1 MILGKPKAQQPTMGP
16 GSTVLLQ
23 EKPVCY
29 RARELLGAICHKSSI
44 MSPAHGEAQG
54 AKSNFR
60 WSLLLHPLKGWN
72 TPEESK
78 SNSSE
83 FEENHCSPSPRDG
96 RLTPDANG
104 RCQDF
109 SAQQTRERS
118 NGRLARRVKFQPKVK
133 R

>member
-1 MILGKPKAQQPTMGP
+1 
-16 GSTVLLQ
+16 
-23 EKPVCY
+23 
-29 RARELLGAICHKSSI
+29 
-44 MSPAHGEAQG
+44 MSPAHEEAKG

-60 WSLLLHPLKGWN
+60 WSPLLHPLKGWN

-78 SNSSE
+78 SKSSE

-96 RLTPDANG
+96 RLTPDAND